1 MVVDQEAG
9 HASAPLSLTEKNN
22 LIQTIIKTG
31 LDEIAELFDTFLHKT
46 DEHFFTLAD
55 SAHSNS
61 DQTRYFDSMRELRQ
75 KREALSDG
83 FIRRLRKRMDI
94 LLEIPQQQAQ
104 APQLPEAISLLDQD
118 ILELDIAVNAMVS
131 RSRCDYPTL
140 LLQLVTRINSL
151 LGQELIDEE
160 NNPYDPECITHCFT
174 DAADLLLLDL
184 EARLTIYKQFER
196 HLLGFLDSALNTVN
210 ELLIDAGVMADI
222 RRTPTLSQRSKMR
235 NQYESELETQRAEQV
250 ANSPGKAP
258 ITESIDS
265 TQAAGSSA
273 TASTTSPI
281 SAPSLSQLQQLL
293 HAINSPEFSAGA
305 SLADAPAHPISH
317 AALFE
322 WLQPLQQQHASFEQ
336 PLANSENLHQVVT
349 AQLSQNNA
357 SEAPQALSRLDQDI
371 LNLVDMIFSY
381 IFEQDL
387 PAPILALIGRL
398 QIPTLKMA
406 ISDASFFDDPQH
418 PTRILINR
426 IAEAAVGWHEAVDQN
441 EDQFYL
447 TLKSIVKS
455 ILDASTINKRLFQ
468 ELGFQLTT
476 FTSRESERSDRIA
489 TRTLQAEEG
498 QARTE
503 QAKTLITQIVRERLQ
518 GKELPTVVYEI
529 LNKPWQALLLN
540 IYLKE
545 GNKSQVWHEALKT
558 ADTLIQSVR
567 PVTSEEQKAHWLK
580 IVPPLITQLNAGLD
594 RAQWH
599 GTQREKAMSELWDTH
614 KIMLSWPSQLSNLR
628 TQVVDYTADEP
639 QSLNATAL
647 KASRVSAECRQWVD
661 QLTVGRWIEVS
672 NKDTKTVRCKLAAKI
687 RANDSYVFINRL
699 GVKAYTFSRDELAVA
714 VFSQRVKLLESGPLM
729 DRALETLMTRLRQS
743 LP

>member
-1 MVVDQEAG
+1 MVVDQEAR
-9 HASAPLSLTEKNN
+9 HASATLSLTEKNN
-22 LIQTIIKTG
+22 LIQAIIKTG
-31 LDEIAELFDTFLHKT
+31 LNAIAELFDDFLHKT
-46 DEHFFTLAD
+46 DEHFFSLAD
-55 SAHSNS
+55 TAHSNS

-94 LLEIPQQQAQ
+94 LLEIPQQKQQ
-104 APQLPEAISLLDQD
+104 GPQLPEAISLLDQD

-151 LGQELIDEE
+151 LGQELLEEE
-160 NNPYDPECITHCFT
+160 NNPFDPECVTHCFT
-174 DAADLLLLDL
+174 DAADLLLLEL
-184 EARLTIYKQFER
+184 EARLIIYKQFER

-210 ELLIDAGVMADI
+210 ELLIDGGVMADI
-222 RRTPTLSQRSKMR
+222 RRTPTLSQRSTKR
-235 NQYESELETQRAEQV
+235 DECESEHEASGQ
-250 ANSPGKAP
+250 
-258 ITESIDS
+258 S
-265 TQAAGSSA
+265 THASSA
-273 TASTTSPI
+273 DSKTDNAI
-281 SAPSLSQLQQLL
+281 SNGPFSEPTLSQLQQLL
-293 HAINSPEFSAGA
+293 HAINSQEFSATGTTT
-305 SLADAPAHPISH
+305 APTDEVTAEVSVNAISH

-336 PLANSENLHQVVT
+336 PLANPEKLHQVVT
-349 AQLSQNNA
+349 AQLSQTSNQETP
-357 SEAPQALSRLDQDI
+357 SALSRLDQDI

-418 PTRILINR
+418 PTRTLINR
-426 IAEAAVGWHEAVDQN
+426 IAEAALGWHESVDQN

-447 TLKSIVKS
+447 TLKRIVKS
-455 ILDASTINKRLFQ
+455 ILDASSINQDLFK
-468 ELGFQLTT
+468 ELGFQLTQY
-476 FTSRESERSDRIA
+476 TSRESERSERIA
-489 TRTLQAEEG
+489 SRTLQSEEG

-503 QAKTLITQIVRERLQ
+503 QAKKLITQIIRERLQ

-529 LNKPWQALLLN
+529 LNKPWQTLLLN

-545 GNKSQVWHEALKT
+545 GNKSPVWHEALKT
-558 ADTLIQSVR
+558 ADTLIQSVK
-567 PVTSEEQKAHWLK
+567 PVSSAEQKAHWLK
-580 IVPPLITQLNAGLD
+580 IVPPLIMQLNAGLD

-599 GTQREKAMSELWDTH
+599 GTQRETAMSELWDTH
-614 KIMLSWPSQLSNLR
+614 QTMLSWPSRLSDVR
-628 TQVVDYTADEP
+628 TLVVDFTADEP
-639 QSLNATAL
+639 PSHHTTAIQ
-647 KASRVSAECRQWVD
+647 ASRVSAECRQWVD

-672 NKDTKTVRCKLAAKI
+672 NNDAKPVRCKLAAKI
-687 RANDSYVFINRL
+687 RANNSYVFINRL
-699 GVKAYTFSRDELAVA
+699 GIKAYSFSRDELAVA
-714 VFSQRVKLLESGPLM
+714 VFSQRVRLLESGPLM